1 MVQNSY
7 WEEGAKHQWLFYA
20 NDNSSLDKLQEKINI
35 DTIQYSTNNEPINL
49 GIRRLNGRVYSGNY
63 VGLCRL
69 KGANGKN
76 LFSYDGREVILRIEP
91 RFPVSVVDMLNSLR
105 EDDEFERYL
114 APQTTRIGT
123 IEKEIEDLKNNELF
137 FFSDGED
144 PIYVKDNIALNSSII
159 TASVFLTLLKDLC
172 KKPLMGKMV
181 NKEENLVGKAKGK
194 ILFKKNIRNNTLR
207 GRNDRLYC
215 RYLQYS
221 EDILE
226 NRVLK
231 AALHKATLFLN
242 RYFGSASGNNNS
254 FREMTAYCQRA
265 LQHVTY
271 TKILR
276 QDLIKIKATG
286 CYVYYKPVINAAKM
300 VLNEITL
307 GANGDSKFTSYVIPY
322 AVSMDKLFEMYVRA
336 YFKQAGVLSYL
347 SSDEGIH
354 ILKYDYKS
362 KVLEQSDSIHSNY
375 INGNVKPDIIIYDTE
390 SKKYVVSD
398 VKYKNV
404 QNRGY
409 SRGDRLQILAYA
421 LMYDCD
427 NVGIVFPSLTGDE
440 NEFYMKNGIQ
450 SVENR
455 ERYYNQLELSIDT
468 TWQCVVKSKEN
479 KEELPLIEYIKQL
492 LC

>member
-1 MVQNSY
+1 MVQNSF
-7 WEEGAKHQWLFYA
+7 WEEGSKHQWLFCA
-20 NDNSSLDKLQEKINI
+20 NDNSSLDKLQEKVNI
-35 DTIQYSTNNEPINL
+35 DTIQYSINDEPVNL
-49 GIRRLNGRVYSGNY
+49 GIRRMNGRVYSGNY
-63 VGLCRL
+63 VGICRL
-69 KGANGKN
+69 RGVNGKN
-76 LFSYDGREVILRIEP
+76 LLSYDGREVILRLEP

-172 KKPLMGKMV
+172 RRPLMGKMV
-181 NKEENLVGKAKGK
+181 SKEENLVGKAKGK
-194 ILFKKNIRNNTLR
+194 ILFKKNIRCNTLR

-215 RYLQYS
+215 GYLQYS

-231 AALHKATLFLN
+231 TALHKATLFLN
-242 RYFGSASGNNNS
+242 RYFGSASGNSNS
-254 FREMTAYCQRA
+254 FREMTVYCQSA
-265 LQHVTY
+265 LQHISY
-271 TKILR
+271 TKISR
-276 QDLIKIKATG
+276 QDLIKIKTTG

-322 AVSMDKLFEMYVRA
+322 AVSMNKLFEMYVRT
-336 YFKQAGVLSYL
+336 YLKKAGVLSYL
-347 SSDEGIH
+347 SSEEGVH

-362 KVLEQSDSIHSNY
+362 KVLELSDNTHSNY
-375 INGNVKPDIIIYDTE
+375 INGSVKPDIIIYDTV
-390 SKKYVVSD
+390 SKKYVVFD

-409 SRGDRLQILAYA
+409 SRDDRLQILAYA

-427 NVGIVFPSLTGDE
+427 NVGIVFPSLTGEE

-468 TWQCVVKSKEN
+468 IWKCVVKSKEN
-479 KEELPLIEYIKQL
+479 KDGLPLIEYIKQL